1 MKGGSGG
8 DGGSRTAEDR
18 TANRREGA
26 GNACTYDCGLRGVR
40 VVVVVVVVVRRQRIE
55 PETEGRRLARHASN
69 ACT

>member
-8 DGGSRTAEDR
+8 DGGGRTAEDR

-26 GNACTYDCGLRGVR
+26 GNASTYDCGLRAVR